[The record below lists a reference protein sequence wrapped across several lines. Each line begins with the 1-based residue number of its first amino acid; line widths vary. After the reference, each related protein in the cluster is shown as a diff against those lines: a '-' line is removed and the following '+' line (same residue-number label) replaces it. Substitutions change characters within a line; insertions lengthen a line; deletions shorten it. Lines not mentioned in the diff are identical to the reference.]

1 MYFNKQQGFKNMK
14 TAGWLLPVILTLTG
28 CATSGTGQHHAQTL
42 SQALISVGA
51 APALAGASTGMIV
64 RDANSGKV
72 LYQTHS
78 DLRMVPASNM
88 KLLTSVAAFGI
99 LGPDYRFDTR
109 LLTNGTQRGDKLN
122 GDIYL
127 QGSGD
132 PTLQPA
138 DLDAFA
144 ASLAQRG
151 IRQIHGRLLLD
162 DSAFDSVPFG
172 QGWSWDDEL
181 FAFAAPISA
190 LNYTVD
196 PEGDINVVRVEVRP
210 GASKTSPAVI
220 SVYPA
225 TNAVTLINNTTTGD
239 ATALSVNRRAGSNQ
253 IVVSG
258 TIAAKGETYSRQ
270 ITVDDP
276 TQMVGALL
284 YAALKEHG
292 ITVRGDIGKAA
303 PPANAEV
310 LASKISAPLSEL
322 AVTFLKL
329 SNNSYGEILT
339 KAMGRQAQGK
349 GDWESGLQTLHKYL
363 QQQGINTDALRQVD
377 GSGLSRMNQVT
388 PEQLAAVLLVA
399 RKQPWFNAW
408 HNALPVAGVPALMVG
423 GTLRNRMI
431 NTPAAGRAYAKTGSL
446 TGVSSISG
454 YVDSATGRPLVFSMI
469 SNNYL
474 VPGAQIKALEDK
486 MVVTLASCD
495 ASVVCH

>member
-1 MYFNKQQGFKNMK
+1 MK
-14 TAGWLLPVILTLTG
+14 TAGWLLPAILTLAG
-28 CATSGTGQHHAQTL
+28 CATSGTGQHNGQTL
-42 SQALISVGA
+42 SQALSPLGS
-51 APALAGASTGMIV
+51 APALAGASTGLIV
-64 RDANSGKV
+64 RDAGTGKV

-99 LGPDYRFDTR
+99 LGPDYRFETR
-109 LLTNGTQRGDKLN
+109 LLTPGRQHGDRLQ

-144 ASLAQRG
+144 AQLAQQG
-151 IRQIHGRLLLD
+151 IRQINGRLLLD

-190 LNYTVD
+190 LNYTFG
-196 PEGDINVVRVEVRP
+196 PEGDINVVRLDVRP
-210 GASKTSPAVI
+210 GASKSSPALI
-220 SVYPA
+220 AVYPA
-225 TNAVTLINNTTTGD
+225 TTGVTLVNNTTTGD

-258 TIAAKGETYSRQ
+258 TIAAQSETWSRQ
-270 ITVDDP
+270 VTVDDP
-276 TQMVGALL
+276 AQTLGVLL
-284 YAALKEHG
+284 SAALKQHG
-292 ITVRGDIGKAA
+292 ITLHGGIAKATA
-303 PPANAEV
+303 PANATV
-310 LASKISAPLSEL
+310 LASKTSAPLSQL

-339 KAMGRQAQGK
+339 KAMGRQARGK
-349 GDWESGLQTLHKYL
+349 GDWESGLLTLHQYL
-363 QQQGINTDALRQVD
+363 RQQGINTDALRQVD

-388 PEQLAAVLLVA
+388 PEQLASVLLVA

-408 HNALPVAGVPALMVG
+408 HNALPVAGEPGLMVG

-495 ASVVCH
+495 ASVVCR

>member
-1 MYFNKQQGFKNMK
+1 MK
-14 TAGWLLPVILTLTG
+14 TARWLLPAILTLTG
-28 CATSGTGQHHAQTL
+28 CATSGTSQHNGHTL
-42 SQALISVGA
+42 SQALAPLGS
-51 APALAGASTGMIV
+51 APALAGATTGMVV

-88 KLLTSVAAFGI
+88 KLLTSVAAFGV
-99 LGPDYRFDTR
+99 LGADYRFETR
-109 LLTNGTQRGDKLN
+109 LLTNGRQHGSKLQ

-127 QGSGD
+127 QGNGD
-132 PTLQPA
+132 PTLQPT
-138 DLDAFA
+138 DIDAFA
-144 ASLAQRG
+144 AALAQRG
-151 IRQIHGRLLLD
+151 IRQISGRLLLD
-162 DSAFDSVPFG
+162 DSAFDSVAFG

-181 FAFAAPISA
+181 YAFAAPISA
-190 LNYTVD
+190 LNYSFT
-196 PEGDINVVRVEVRP
+196 PEGDINVVRVDVSP
-210 GASKTSPAVI
+210 GVNKTSPGVI
-220 SVYPA
+220 TLYPA
-225 TNAVTLINNTTTGD
+225 TTGVTLVNNTTTGD
-239 ATALSVNRRAGSNQ
+239 ATALTFSRRAGSNQ

-258 TIAAKGETYSRQ
+258 TVGAQSAASSRL

-276 TQMVGALL
+276 TQAVGTMLS
-284 YAALKEHG
+284 AALKQHG
-292 ITVRGDIGKAA
+292 IKVRGGIAKATT
-303 PPANAEV
+303 PANAEV
-310 LASKISAPLSEL
+310 LTSKNSAPLSQL
-322 AVTFLKL
+322 AITFLKL

-349 GDWESGLQTLHKYL
+349 GDWESGLLTLHHYL
-363 QQQGINTDALRQVD
+363 NQQGINTDALRQVD

-388 PEQLAAVLLVA
+388 PDQLAAVLLVA
-399 RKQPWFNAW
+399 RKQPWFTVW
-408 HNALPVAGVPALMVG
+408 HNALPIAGDPALMVG
-423 GTLRNRMI
+423 GTLRNRML

-495 ASVVCH
+495 ASVVCR

>member
-1 MYFNKQQGFKNMK
+1 MK
-14 TAGWLLPVILTLTG
+14 TAGWLLPAILTLTG
-28 CATSGTGQHHAQTL
+28 CATSGTGQLKGQTL
-42 SQALISVGA
+42 DQALAPLAS
-51 APALAGASTGMIV
+51 APALAGASTGLIV

-88 KLLTSVAAFGI
+88 KLLTSISAFGV
-99 LGPDYRFDTR
+99 LGPDYRFETR
-109 LLTNGTQRGDKLN
+109 LLSNARQQGDRLQ
-122 GDIYL
+122 GDIVL

-144 ASLAQRG
+144 AQLAQRG
-151 IRQIHGRLLLD
+151 IRHIQGRLLLD

-190 LNYTVD
+190 LNYTFT
-196 PEGDINVVRVEVRP
+196 PEGDLNVVRIDVRP
-210 GASKTSPAVI
+210 GANKSSPAAI

-225 TNAVTLINNTTTGD
+225 THAVTLVNNTTTGD

-258 TIAAKGETYSRQ
+258 TIAVQSATYSRL

-284 YAALKEHG
+284 SSALKQHRITMRGG
-292 ITVRGDIGKAA
+292 IARAVA
-303 PPANAEV
+303 PANAVV
-310 LASKISAPLSEL
+310 LASKTSAPLSQL

-339 KAMGRQAQGK
+339 KAMGRQAIGK
-349 GDWESGLQTLHKYL
+349 GDWESGLQVLHQYL
-363 QQQGINTDALRQVD
+363 RQQGINTDTLRQVD

-388 PEQLAAVLLVA
+388 PAQLAAVLLVA

-408 HNALPVAGVPALMVG
+408 HNALPAAGEPALMVG
-423 GTLRNRMI
+423 GTLRNRMV
-431 NTPAAGRAYAKTGSL
+431 NTPATGRAYAKTGSL

-474 VPGAQIKALEDK
+474 VPGAQVKALEDK

-495 ASVVCH
+495 ASIVCQ